1 MKQTEIYIGFHNALV
16 ALADVQRRKLL
27 IELLEHDQQKDP
39 PAVIS
44 GTDNNWFSQSVSMHH
59 AHLPKLAGAGLIDWD
74 SEIQV
79 VRKGPQFDKVRPVL
93 RALQNH
99 RDELPV
105 GYLLEDDSAHV

>member
-1 MKQTEIYIGFHNALV
+1 MKQTEIYMEFDDVLV
-16 ALADVQRRKLL
+16 ASADIQRRKLL

-39 PAVIS
+39 PVVIS
-44 GTDNNWFSQSVSMHH
+44 GTENKWSPQLVSMHH

-79 VRKGPQFDKVRPVL
+79 VRKGPNFDKVRPVL

-99 RDELPV
+99 RDELPA
-105 GYLLEDDSAHV
+105 GYLPEDDFAHV